1 MKKVLSLIIAL
12 LAVSGLVSAWPTNGP
27 TMDDPM
33 NVHQRLTYKAIEAV
47 YQDNPALGSILMQYK
62 DQLLYG
68 AYDEDWTG
76 GSIDIGGKTYTIQS
90 QYHFLDPMDHAE
102 LFTVAL
108 LGDPDTSAADMAQRL
123 YEKAVQLWKQGD
135 RAGAMYYLGRALHI
149 IEDQG
154 MLIGHQTPHLF
165 EDLEQ
170 EKYVENAHDFVENQ
184 VSPTVADDILNN
196 RVPLDL
202 TPIKWWQIPQEKARF
217 IQGYDIYL
225 TDNENGH
232 MSLSNG
238 VAWAYADLAAHN
250 SWRYMLYSTGKDINL
265 WSEWGHLGS
274 YFWTRTL
281 RKGDWS
287 VLKLEFKGAS
297 SITIVFK
304 DIDMQNA
311 YFKTLGYVEIYDK
324 NWNLIARYA
333 QDPNPLVDT
342 SVTVPGDTVYI
353 YTHVDST
360 AWLDSDV
367 DGWAIRNI
375 ELHANFDVNAPSGFK
390 TLDGRE
396 YTKVQWAVYETMQYN
411 IRLLAGLME
420 KFFED
425 VGISG

>member
-1 MKKVLSLIIAL
+1 MKKL
-12 LAVSGLVSAWPTNGP
+12 LAIFLGFLVLSGLVSAWPTDGP
-27 TMDDPM
+27 TLDNPM
-33 NVHQRLTYKAIEAV
+33 NVHQKLTYKAIEAV
-47 YQDNPALGSILMQYK
+47 YQDNPELGQILMQYK

-76 GSIDIGGKTYTIQS
+76 GSIEIDGKVYTIQS

-102 LFTVAL
+102 LFTVNL

-123 YEKAVQLWKQGD
+123 YDTAVQLWKQGKYEE
-135 RAGAMYYLGRALHI
+135 AMYYLGRAVHI

-154 MLIGHQTPHLF
+154 MLIAHQTPHLF

-170 EKYVENAHDFVENQ
+170 FKYIENAHDFVENEI
-184 VSPTVADDILNN
+184 SPAVADDILNN

-202 TPIKWWQIPQEKARF
+202 TPIKWWQIPDEKARF
-217 IQGYDIYL
+217 MWGGDIYIA
-225 TDNENGH
+225 DNENGH
-232 MSLSNG
+232 MSLANG

-250 SWRYMLYSTGKDINL
+250 SWRYMLYSTGQDIIL

-274 YFWTRTL
+274 YFWTKEL

-304 DIDMQNA
+304 DIDMQNV
-311 YFKTLGYVEIYDK
+311 YGRTLGYVEIYDK
-324 NWNLIARYA
+324 NWNLIAKYA
-333 QDPNPLVDT
+333 QDPNLFVDT

-353 YTHVDST
+353 YTHVDKND
-360 AWLDSDV
+360 WFDSDV

-375 ELHANFDVNAPSGFK
+375 ELHANFDINAPSGFE

-396 YTKVQWAVYETMQYN
+396 YSNVQWAVYESMQYN
-411 IRLLAGLME
+411 IRLVAGLME

-425 VGISG
+425 VGLS